1 MDHNYVN
8 LDQLPTEI
16 IERILFCDVLT
27 YVDICRLSCVSQNLY
42 IIGKSNRL
50 WQSKFLQIYP
60 LSASLCD
67 SNNVDWRYELQV
79 RHNCRI
85 SVLKK
90 LREMYIDFYYTDH
103 VSNDQFSNFRN
114 VCVEHPL
121 SVQIIIDE
129 LWRIVSDSDRY
140 HWLTLKY
147 YAKIALKYMRHI
159 YLEHIW
165 QDFLSKDKNH
175 ISLLKGACLLSQ
187 WCQPTDLQ
195 CTNSVSENIN
205 AIVKMT
211 VEEVERICPN
221 HPLLKQRLPV
231 MVNENCETLQNSVWD
246 PHHCKII
253 LRAINKVIF
262 NKLKFRLST
271 DIFTCPENNYI
282 DKVLASR
289 SGIPLTLCIV
299 YETVASQLGVSCLP
313 VSNPGYFLLKWLE
326 HPNFLGID
334 AYTFIDIC
342 DRGAFKSVNELTL
355 EHDDLSSS
363 SSSLIQVVPSL
374 KIFTTMC
381 WNLVEIARQQDVDGR
396 KLLKLC
402 NVLELLAILTP
413 ADIDHK
419 LLLARVYMHLCINM
433 TRVISLLQEIIE
445 QDPLYTGSVSNM
457 YRSAITALETQ
468 KVKSEVQK
476 IKYQLRNQI
485 YNVKFAV
492 GMIMKHKKY
501 NYRCVIYGWDNSCA
515 ASQEW
520 KIQMGIRDLKYRDQQ
535 PFYMVLVDDGTE
547 RYAAQENLIPDDTFA
562 PINNPAVGRYF
573 ESFHGSFYLPNEQ
586 KLQEYPD
593 DSVAR
598 EKAVFGMKTNDKENV
613 VQCV

>member
-1 MDHNYVN
+1 MDDNYVY
-8 LDQLPTEI
+8 LDLLPSEI

-27 YVDICRLSCVSQNLY
+27 YVDICRLSCVSQNLN
-42 IIGKSNRL
+42 IIGKNNQL
-50 WQSKFLQIYP
+50 WRSKFLQIYP

-114 VCVEHPL
+114 VCVDHPL

-129 LWRIVSDSDRY
+129 LWRIVSDSDCY

-147 YAKIALKYMRHI
+147 YAKRALKYMRHT

-165 QDFLSKDKNH
+165 QDFLSKDKSH

-187 WCQPTDLQ
+187 WCQPTDLH

-246 PHHCKII
+246 PYHCKVI
-253 LRAINKVIF
+253 LRAINEVIF
-262 NKLKFRLST
+262 NKLKFCLST
-271 DIFTCPENNYI
+271 DIFTCPENHYI

-313 VSNPGYFLLKWLE
+313 VGNLGNFFLKWLE
-326 HPNFLGID
+326 YPNFPGID
-334 AYTFIDIC
+334 AYTFIDVC
-342 DRGAFKSVNELTL
+342 DKGAFKSANEVTP
-355 EHDDLSSS
+355 EHDDSPRL
-363 SSSLIQVVPSL
+363 LPPL

-396 KLLKLC
+396 ELQKLC

-433 TRVISLLQEIIE
+433 TRVISLLQEITE
-445 QDPLYTGSVSNM
+445 QDPLYTGIVSYM

-468 KVKSEVQK
+468 KVKAEVQK

-492 GMIMKHKKY
+492 GMIMKHKKH
-501 NYRCVIYGWDNSCA
+501 NYRCVIYGWDNSCS
-515 ASQEW
+515 ASQDW
-520 KIQMGIRDLKYRDQQ
+520 KIQMGVSELKYKDQQ

-562 PINNPAVGRYF
+562 PINHPAVGRYF
-573 ESFHGSFYLPNEQ
+573 ESFHSSFYLPNVQ

-593 DSVAR
+593 DSMAR
-598 EKAVFGMKTNDKENV
+598 HNAVFGMETNDKENV
-613 VQCV
+613 VEHV